1 MLLFVT
7 LPDFNLYSI
16 HYVHVG
22 FRFMKSRY
30 LFVLL
35 CLGCTGWAQAE
46 IYKSVDAEGHVTY
59 SSTPSKGAKKLGLEP
74 FPSTPHSSRESSS
87 NSTHARNNTTPSD
100 FPKVD
105 SSTQKSRDSL
115 RRKILSDELAT
126 EEKLL
131 AEARV
136 NQKQGEPSRN
146 DAKSEGKLHALQEE
160 VTLHEKNVSA
170 LKTELSH
177 VK

>member
-1 MLLFVT
+1 MIL
-7 LPDFNLYSI
+7 
-16 HYVHVG
+16 VG
-22 FRFMKSRY
+22 LRSMKSRY

-35 CLGCTGWAQAE
+35 CIACTGWTHAE
-46 IYKSVDAEGHVTY
+46 IYKSVDSEGHVTY
-59 SSTPSKGAKKLGLEP
+59 SSTPSRGAKKLGLDPLGPALHAPREHT
-74 FPSTPHSSRESSS
+74 SHS
-87 NSTHARNNTTPSD
+87 ARARDNDSPTD

-105 SSTQKSRDSL
+105 SNTQRSRDST

-131 AEARV
+131 TEARA
-136 NQKQGEPSRN
+136 NLKQE
-146 DAKSEGKLHALQEE
+146 DAAKSAGKLHALQEE

-170 LKTELSH
+170 LKTELSN

>member
-1 MLLFVT
+1 MIL
-7 LPDFNLYSI
+7 
-16 HYVHVG
+16 VG
-22 FRFMKSRY
+22 LRFMKLRW

-35 CLGCTGWAQAE
+35 CLGCTDWAQAE

-59 SSTPSKGAKKLGLEP
+59 SSTPSRGAKKLGLEP
-74 FPSTPHSSRESSS
+74 LVPQSRSSRDSSTQS
-87 NSTHARNNTTPSD
+87 ARTRNNTSPSD
-100 FPKVD
+100 FPRVD
-105 SSTQKSRDSL
+105 SSTQKSRDST
-115 RRKILSDELAT
+115 RHKILADELAT

-136 NQKQGEPSRN
+136 NLKQGEASRN
-146 DAKSEGKLHALQEE
+146 EAKSEGKLHALQEE

-177 VK
+177 LK